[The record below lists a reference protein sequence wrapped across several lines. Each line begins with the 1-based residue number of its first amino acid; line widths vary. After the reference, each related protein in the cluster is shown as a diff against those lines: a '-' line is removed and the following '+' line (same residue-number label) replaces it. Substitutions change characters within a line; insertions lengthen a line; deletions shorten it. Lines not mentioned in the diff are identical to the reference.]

1 MSTSKAHKDPELRE
15 ALAAL
20 MELNEITSLKEVAQ
34 RADCALSHLSSSFRG
49 GASMSAILIQ
59 RICVAF
65 NLHRSEFFRMGEMR
79 HRLNQEI
86 AQMIGDS
93 TEQAIRRHLE
103 VLMAEDPQR
112 ARRVLSEF
120 LEEKGEA

>member
-1 MSTSKAHKDPELRE
+1 MSTSKANKDPELRE

-20 MELNEITSLKEVAQ
+20 MELNQITSLKEVAQ

-49 GASMSAILIQ
+49 EASMSAVLIR

-65 NLHRSEFFRMGEMR
+65 HLHRSEFFRMGEMR
-79 HRLNQEI
+79 HRLNEEI

-93 TEQAIRRHLE
+93 AEEAVRRHLD
-103 VLMAEDPQR
+103 VLIAEDPQR
-112 ARRVLSEF
+112 ARRVLSEY
-120 LEEKGEA
+120 LEEQGEG

>member
-1 MSTSKAHKDPELRE
+1 MSTSKANKDPELRE
-15 ALAAL
+15 ALAAV
-20 MELNEITSLKEVAQ
+20 MELNQITSLKEVAQ

-49 GASMSAILIQ
+49 EASMSAVLIR

-93 TEQAIRRHLE
+93 AEQAVRRHLE
-103 VLMAEDPQR
+103 VLIAEDPQR

-120 LEEKGEA
+120 LEEHGEG